1 MLPSE
6 ILQLLRIL
14 LLYLY
19 NVEFDVN
26 PPPPPRPL
34 KHIPPPLV
42 NSRFSNVDF
51 IIFQNCSTTD
61 NFCTDD
67 LNTPPLPSWLA
78 AKKNKDDGGGGIT

>member
-26 PPPPPRPL
+26 PPPPRPL
-34 KHIPPPLV
+34 IIYPTPPPRPPLV
-42 NSRFSNVDF
+42 NGRFSNVDF
-51 IIFQNCSTTD
+51 IIFQNSSTTD

-67 LNTPPLPSWLA
+67 LNTPPPSHP
-78 AKKNKDDGGGGIT
+78 G

>member
-19 NVEFDVN
+19 NVEFEVN
-26 PPPPPRPL
+26 PPPPDL
-34 KHIPPPLV
+34 LYIPPPLPLV
-42 NSRFSNVDF
+42 NGRFSNVDF
-51 IIFQNCSTTD
+51 IIFQNTFTTD

-67 LNTPPLPSWLA
+67 LNTPLPLVSSQ
-78 AKKNKDDGGGGIT
+78 KKGEELRQN

>member
-26 PPPPPRPL
+26 PPPDL
-34 KHIPPPLV
+34 LYIPPSSGKWPIFERRFYHFSKLLYNRQFLHGRFKYPPSPL
-42 NSRFSNVDF
+42 
-51 IIFQNCSTTD
+51 
-61 NFCTDD
+61 
-67 LNTPPLPSWLA
+67 WLA
-78 AKKNKDDGGGGIT
+78 AKKK

>member
-26 PPPPPRPL
+26 PPPRPL
-34 KHIPPPLV
+34 IHPPPLV
-42 NSRFSNVDF
+42 NGRFSNVDF
-51 IIFQNCSTTD
+51 IIFQNSSTTD

-67 LNTPPLPSWLA
+67 LNTPPPSHP
-78 AKKNKDDGGGGIT
+78 G

>member
-1 MLPSE
+1 MLPCE

-26 PPPPPRPL
+26 PPPPRPL
-34 KHIPPPLV
+34 IYTPPLV
-42 NSRFSNVDF
+42 NGRFSNIDF
-51 IIFQNCSTTD
+51 IIFQNSSTTD

-67 LNTPPLPSWLA
+67 SNTPLPPPLSVA
-78 AKKNKDDGGGGIT
+78 AKKK